1 MVPMNQPANA
11 LAMLGMLLNSDWK
24 LEEQTD
30 FIQQ

>member
-11 LAMLGMLLNSDWK
+11 LAMLGMLLNSNWD
-24 LEEQTD
+24 LNEQTE